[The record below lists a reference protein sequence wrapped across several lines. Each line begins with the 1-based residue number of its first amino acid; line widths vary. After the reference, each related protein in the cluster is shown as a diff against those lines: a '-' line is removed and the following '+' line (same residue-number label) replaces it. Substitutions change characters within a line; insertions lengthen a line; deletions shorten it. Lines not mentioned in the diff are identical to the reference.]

1 MSDIKKDLQNVY
13 DSVAVEFSNTRYVPW
28 QELSVFIPYLPI
40 GGKILDLG
48 CGNGRLLKVLESS
61 AQKFDYL
68 GVDFSANL
76 LEQAKKQFP
85 NFSFQLADM
94 ASINFPD
101 NSFEVICLVA
111 SFHHLDTKKDREYLL
126 KKIYSWLKPEGVLFM
141 TNWNLWQPKY
151 RQYFFKNIF
160 HKRVWNDCF
169 IPYKLPDKSAVFWRY
184 YHHFTKGELRKLLK
198 QGGFKI
204 SANDVYRTKYNLNC
218 LVKK

>member
-1 MSDIKKDLQNVY
+1 MQNVY

-28 QELSVFIPYLPI
+28 QELSVFIPYLPA

-61 AQKFDYL
+61 GQKFDYL

-85 NFSFQLADM
+85 SFIFQLADM
-94 ASINFPD
+94 ANINFPD
-101 NSFEVICLVA
+101 NSFDAVCLVA
-111 SFHHLDTKKDREYLL
+111 SFHHLPSKKEREDLL
-126 KKIYSWLKPEGVLFM
+126 KKIYSWLKPGGVLFM

-160 HKRVWNDCF
+160 KKRVWNDCF
-169 IPYKLPDKSAVFWRY
+169 IPYHLPDKTKTFWRY
-184 YHHFTKGELRKLLK
+184 YHHFTKSELKSLLLK
-198 QGGFKI
+198 TGFKI
-204 SANDVYRTKYNLNC
+204 SAPDIYRTKYNLNC
-218 LVKK
+218 LVKKSN